1 MGAGSTRR
9 GEDAGGL
16 AAVTLGQ
23 TIIFMA
29 DAGCTIDQIVAVTRA
44 YEQAKVDRRIQR
56 GCAKAIAAALF
67 PPQSPILESG
77 IAVVKSDSGAPAETF
92 AGVRAAP
99 IKSAARA
106 GILASGLRPAATR
119 VAARLIE
126 HHNVQT
132 GRCDPSIARMAR
144 DLGLTG
150 RSVRRAIDELVGALL
165 VTRHVNRGR
174 GHSNSY
180 DIDLVAMSAM
190 GLAAAPQNRTPESAK
205 PDSGVLQNRGRKQS
219 SSVGGERAARIPAA
233 DHQRRCCGRCRGRT
247 ADHGRYRAGGATTA
261 ELQRQQPVTGP
272 VGRCQG
278 CRAASSGGRYRCDPA
293 TARNRPT
300 THGKRRVGQGVS
312 KGRQW
317 QRARA

>member
-165 VTRHVNRGR
+165 VKRHVNRGR

-219 SSVGGERAARIPAA
+219 SSVGGERVRARPPDPRQREFLLPIISGGVAA
-233 DHQRRCCGRCRGRT
+233 DAGAERRIMDDIEREARRQPSFNVSSLSPAQW
-247 ADHGRYRAGGATTA
+247 ADAKAAERHRAGDGIAVIRRLLA
-261 ELQRQQPVTGP
+261 TGP
-272 VGRCQG
+272 PLM
-278 CRAASSGGRYRCDPA
+278 ASGG
-293 TARNRPT
+293 
-300 THGKRRVGQGVS
+300 
-312 KGRQW
+312 
-317 QRARA
+317 